1 MEAIHTQ
8 RQELAVTLMRLDGCL
23 SRLAEAKSPKKA
35 ACEARSELLTIRK
48 QVNTL
53 RDGLLNLYKPTAEK
67 SALVD
72 GENVDGMPCNTK
84 GVPSLSD
91 CKMEGVEAIISTP
104 LTIFDEGKGPHDSPP
119 VVESVA
125 ESVAEPVV
133 ESPPV
138 IETPQ
143 PLVASK
149 RRSRVSK

>member
-1 MEAIHTQ
+1 MEAIHAQ

-23 SRLAEAKSPKKA
+23 SRLVEAKSPKKA

-72 GENVDGMPCNTK
+72 GEKME
-84 GVPSLSD
+84 GVVNI
-91 CKMEGVEAIISTP
+91 EGVEAIISTP

-119 VVESVA
+119 VVEP
-125 ESVAEPVV
+125 VAEPVV
-133 ESPPV
+133 DTPPV
-138 IETPQ
+138 VETPQ